1 MSTDCAITVVHENS
15 AMAEQVCQDVL
26 ALIDELEQ
34 LWSRFRSNSDIGKLN
49 NANGAWVQVDQR
61 TIEILQQA
69 QDAWRLTS
77 GLFDISML
85 QVLEQLGYDR
95 DFSRVSP
102 RREFRVQ
109 RTDAVSGMTSIEID
123 VMNSSVRVRD
133 GIKIDLGGCGKGRIA
148 DLVTS
153 QFGPL
158 VDGMS
163 LDLGGDIR
171 VTGSSSTESLQPW
184 EVKIADP
191 FTDQPVQS
199 IVLADGAVASS
210 SVLKRRWQIGDET
223 FHHLVD
229 PVRATSSDSS
239 IVSATV
245 IANEAI
251 WADIFAKVLVIR
263 DDEWVIDLVRE
274 FGLTAVLTTVENEK
288 QYLGDFAQWAA
299 VTA

>member
-1 MSTDCAITVVHENS
+1 
-15 AMAEQVCQDVL
+15 MAEQVCQDVL

-49 NANGAWVQVDQR
+49 NANGEWVQVDQR

-95 DFSRVSP
+95 DFSRVPP
-102 RREFRVQ
+102 RREFKDQ
-109 RTDAVSGMTSIEID
+109 RTNAVSGMTSIEID
-123 VMNSSVRVRD
+123 VMNSSVRVHD
-133 GIKIDLGGCGKGRIA
+133 GIKIDVGGCGKGRIA
-148 DLVTS
+148 DLVIS

-171 VTGSSSTESLQPW
+171 VIGSSSPESAQPW
-184 EVKIADP
+184 EVVLADP
-191 FTDQPVQS
+191 FTGEPMQS
-199 IVLADGAVASS
+199 IVLADGAVATS

-229 PVRATSSDSS
+229 PVLATSSKSS
-239 IVSATV
+239 TVAATV
-245 IANEAI
+245 IASEAM
-251 WADIFAKVLVIR
+251 WADIFAKILVIR
-263 DDEWVIDLVRE
+263 DDEWVKDLVRE